1 MKNNLIK
8 TPLVTVYI
16 TNHNYGK
23 YLSKSIKSVLN
34 QSLKDFELIII
45 DDGSIDNSKEI
56 LKKYEKNKKIKIIFQ
71 KNKGLIVSN
80 NLALRLA
87 KGKYILRLDA
97 DDWLDPHALEIM
109 SSILEKNSKIGLVFP
124 DYYLVN
130 VYGEILES
138 VRRHNFKKVKLLDQ
152 PAHGACTMVRKENL
166 IDIGGYDEEFNCQDG
181 YYLWLQFIKK
191 YKVRNVNLPLFF
203 YRQHKSSLSKNKEKI
218 LLNRSKIIK
227 KFYRNNEQKM
237 QIHRSVLAIMPIR
250 GLKINPNSLVFEKIK
265 KVPLVF
271 YTINSL
277 INCKDIKKIA
287 ITSPDRFILS
297 TLKKKYKL
305 NKKIILLH
313 RPESYAKINTEKVK
327 TFRHVLNNKFIKK
340 FKYDY
345 ILDMSY
351 NTPYLSERNIET
363 AINISQIF
371 KADKVIPVIQET
383 HMYFKHDGN
392 GLKSIV
398 KNSNLKLERDAIY
411 KQIYGFNLYK
421 RSKFLKKESDLK
433 VSHVVL
439 NKVESQEVLTKDD
452 IKFLNII

>member
-1 MKNNLIK
+1 
-8 TPLVTVYI
+8 
-16 TNHNYGK
+16 
-23 YLSKSIKSVLN
+23 
-34 QSLKDFELIII
+34 
-45 DDGSIDNSKEI
+45 
-56 LKKYEKNKKIKIIFQ
+56 
-71 KNKGLIVSN
+71 
-80 NLALRLA
+80 
-87 KGKYILRLDA
+87 
-97 DDWLDPHALEIM
+97 
-109 SSILEKNSKIGLVFP
+109 
-124 DYYLVN
+124 
-130 VYGEILES
+130 
-138 VRRHNFKKVKLLDQ
+138 
-152 PAHGACTMVRKENL
+152 
-166 IDIGGYDEEFNCQDG
+166 
-181 YYLWLQFIKK
+181 
-191 YKVRNVNLPLFF
+191 
-203 YRQHKSSLSKNKEKI
+203 
-218 LLNRSKIIK
+218 
-227 KFYRNNEQKM
+227 
-237 QIHRSVLAIMPIR
+237 MPIR

-271 YTINSL
+271 YTINNL
-277 INCKDIKKIA
+277 INCKDIKKIV

-297 TLKKKYKL
+297 TLKKKYKF

-313 RPESYAKINTEKVK
+313 RPESYAKINTETVK
-327 TFRHVLNNKFIKK
+327 TFKHVLNNRLIKK
-340 FKYDY
+340 LKYDY

-421 RSKFLKKESDLK
+421 RSKFLRKESDLK
-433 VSHVVL
+433 VSHVAL